1 MKVRYDP
8 ETDSLRIVLSDVPV
22 DASDEVS
29 PGLIVD
35 YDAGGLPVAFE
46 ILSASRVFGKE
57 PVTLEV
63 ELVPAG
69 SRDPLR

>member
-8 ETDSLRIVLSDVPV
+8 ETDSLCILLRDVPV
-22 DASDEVS
+22 DESDEVN

-35 YDAGGLPVAFE
+35 YDASGAPVAVE
-46 ILSASRVFGKE
+46 ILNASRVFGKK
-57 PVTLEV
+57 PVSVEV

-69 SRDPLR
+69 PSRR